1 MDMKRWVVVLLA
13 AVMLLGACGDKKVEG
28 ETADRFIQDAEQV
41 VTLLNDGDTEGVH
54 GMLDATMKEQLTADQ
69 LDEVVGIIKE
79 SGEYEQVDKSSVEK
93 KDEYYTTVLVV
104 KYSEQKRVFTITF
117 NEQDEVAGL
126 YIK

>member
-1 MDMKRWVVVLLA
+1 MKRWVVVLLA